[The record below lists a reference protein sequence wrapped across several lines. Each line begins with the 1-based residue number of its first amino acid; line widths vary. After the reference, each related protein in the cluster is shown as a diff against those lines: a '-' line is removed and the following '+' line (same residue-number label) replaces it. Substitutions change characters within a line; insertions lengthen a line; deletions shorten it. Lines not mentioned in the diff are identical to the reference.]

1 MDLRHLRNMLAV
13 IEEGSLGKA
22 AQRLNIS
29 QPALTKSVQRLE
41 EHLGVKLFERDSRG
55 MKPTIFADSLHGY
68 AKAACVGM
76 IEAEN
81 RIRALRSGTEGVIR
95 IAAPPLIATE
105 LLPQI
110 LVGLA
115 RERPNLQARV
125 VSQNK
130 ALFTDL
136 LEGQFDAVVAM
147 LYDELP
153 VEGLTKQWLFDD
165 RLVLVMRSSHPLARR
180 KKIEPRE
187 LLHEK
192 WAVTA
197 GDTWSHRRLR
207 LYFEQNGLPLP
218 KARMESRNPAILK
231 SVISISDHVGIISRL
246 GVEREVASGALKAI
260 ELNSPL
266 MQRPIG
272 IVRRESEPPSPAV
285 KSFIALAEEVSKGR
299 R

>member
-41 EHLGVKLFERDSRG
+41 EHLGVKLFERDTRG
-55 MKPTIFADSLHGY
+55 MKPTVYAQSLQAY

-76 IEAEN
+76 AEAEN
-81 RIRALRSGTEGVIR
+81 RIRALRIGTEGAIR
-95 IAAPPLIATE
+95 IAAPPLIALE
-105 LLPQI
+105 LLPDI
-110 LVGLA
+110 LVRLL
-115 RERPNLQARV
+115 RERPNLQAQL

-130 ALFTDL
+130 ALFSDL
-136 LEGQFDAVVAM
+136 LEGQFNVVVAM

-153 VEGLTKQWLFDD
+153 GDGLQKQWLFDD
-165 RLVLVMRSSHPLARR
+165 RLVLVVRASHPLANHT
-180 KKIEPRE
+180 KITPRD
-187 LLHEK
+187 LVDQR
-192 WAVTA
+192 WVVPA

-207 LYFEQNGLPLP
+207 LYFEQNGSPFP
-218 KARMESRNPAILK
+218 KAAIESRNPAILK
-231 SVISISDHVGIISRL
+231 SIIAISDYVGIISRL
-246 GVEREVASGALKAI
+246 GVERELASGALKAI

-266 MQRPIG
+266 MHRPIG
-272 IVRRESEPPSPAV
+272 IVRRDRELDHPAV
-285 KSFIALAEEVSKGR
+285 KSFIALAEEVCRTR